1 MEEFGELDIGDLLDT
16 SALFPVPSTD
26 VHVGEWGATPLS
38 PMPATID
45 DSLSKKSSLY
55 FSHLLDAT
63 DILPLDI
70 DAGSI
75 QFHDSRSRV
84 DSDEVADL
92 SEIIDTTLR
101 TEVLND
107 LIDEEIRLV

>member
-1 MEEFGELDIGDLLDT
+1 LDIGDLLDT
-16 SALFPVPSTD
+16 SALFPVPST
-26 VHVGEWGATPLS
+26 EWGVAPLS
-38 PMPATID
+38 SMQVIID

-55 FSHLLDAT
+55 FSHLLDTT

-75 QFHDSRSRV
+75 RFHNSGQSAGPG
-84 DSDEVADL
+84 EAADF
-92 SEIIDTTLR
+92 SEIIGAGLR

-107 LIDEEIRLV
+107 LLGEEIKLM